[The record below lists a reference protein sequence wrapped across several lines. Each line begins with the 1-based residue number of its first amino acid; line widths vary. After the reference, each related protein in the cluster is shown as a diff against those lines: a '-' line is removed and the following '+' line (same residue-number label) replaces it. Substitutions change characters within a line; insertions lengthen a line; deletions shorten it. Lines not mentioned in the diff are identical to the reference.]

1 MTLSRITMLLV
12 VLVLWPSV
20 IDRRLRISA
29 AEPEKYATMG
39 SIDRADPRLDALI
52 PASAKLERLA
62 DGFDWAEGPV
72 WVPSGKYLLFDDI
85 PKNTTFKWKEG
96 EGVSVYLKPS
106 GYSGT
111 AKFTGREPGANG
123 LTLDREGRLLLC
135 QHGDRRVVR
144 QEKDGKLTVIADRYE
159 GKRFNS
165 PNDIVV
171 KSNGDIYFT
180 DPPYGLPK
188 VDNDPARELDFCG
201 VYRVSPKTGVT
212 LLSKELD
219 HPNGLAFSPDEKTL
233 YVANSGRTKPIVM
246 AYDVKPDGT
255 LGAGRLFFDAG
266 PLQRTGKPGA
276 PDGMKVDVRGNLWT
290 TGPGGVL
297 VLTPDGTHLGT
308 IETGEPTANCNWGD
322 DGSTLYITAN
332 KYLCRIRTTTKGNG
346 F

>member
-1 MTLSRITMLLV
+1 MTLSRIMLL
-12 VLVLWPSV
+12 
-20 IDRRLRISA
+20 A
-29 AEPEKYATMG
+29 AIGAVGVGALAAADTPTYETMG
-39 SIDRADPRLDALI
+39 SIERRDPRLDTLI
-52 PASAKLERLA
+52 PTTAKLEKLA

-72 WVPSGKYLLFDDI
+72 WVPAGKYLLFDDI

-96 EGVSVYLKPS
+96 QGISVYLRPS

-111 AKFTGREPGANG
+111 APYGGREPGANG
-123 LTLDREGRLLLC
+123 LTLDRDGRLLLC

-188 VDNDPARELDFCG
+188 QDKDPARELDFCG
-201 VYRVSPKTGVT
+201 VYRVSPQGEVT
-212 LLSKELD
+212 LLTKELSR
-219 HPNGLAFSPDEKTL
+219 PNGLAFSPDEKTL
-233 YVANSGRTKPIVM
+233 YVGNSDKEKPVVM
-246 AYDVKPDGT
+246 AYPVKQDGS
-255 LGAGRLFFDAG
+255 LGAGRVFFDTAPLARAG
-266 PLQRTGKPGA
+266 RPGA
-276 PDGMKVDVRGNLWT
+276 PDGMKVDAHGNLFT

-297 VLTPDGTHLGT
+297 VVTPDGAHLGT
-308 IETGEPTANCNWGD
+308 ILTGEPTANCNWGD

-332 KYLCRIRTTTKGNG
+332 KYLCRIRTATKGNG